1 MPTIKWVH
9 TRRNKMSKQVSW
21 RKEEEGGTDLEGQE
35 VTWNGQTFL
44 ILRDDRKA
52 SWCSGWGIV
61 TVKDLAKGEEYGLSG
76 YYFDDQGFKEGALE
90 HDGVESF
97 HSAYN

>member
-1 MPTIKWVH
+1 
-9 TRRNKMSKQVSW
+9 MSKQVSW
-21 RKEEEGGTDLEGQE
+21 RKEEKGGTDLAGQE
-35 VTWNGQTFL
+35 VTWNEQTFL
-44 ILRDDRKA
+44 ILRDNRKA

>member
-1 MPTIKWVH
+1 MN
-9 TRRNKMSKQVSW
+9 RKQVSW
-21 RKEEEGGTDLEGQE
+21 RKEEEGSTDLAGQE

-61 TVKDLAKGEEYGLSG
+61 TVKDLANGDEYGLSG
-76 YYFDDQGFKEGALE
+76 YYFDDQGFKVGALE

>member
-1 MPTIKWVH
+1 
-9 TRRNKMSKQVSW
+9 MSKQVSW

-61 TVKDLAKGEEYGLSG
+61 TVKDLATDEEYGLSG

>member
-1 MPTIKWVH
+1 
-9 TRRNKMSKQVSW
+9 MSKQVSW
-21 RKEEEGGTDLEGQE
+21 RKEEEGGTDLAGQE

-44 ILRDDRKA
+44 ILRDNRKA

>member
-1 MPTIKWVH
+1 
-9 TRRNKMSKQVSW
+9 MSINRVSW
-21 RKEEEGGTDLEGQE
+21 RKEEEGGTDLAGQE

-52 SWCSGWGIV
+52 SWCMGWGIV
-61 TVKDLAKGEEYGLSG
+61 TVKDLANDEEYGLSG
-76 YYFDDQGFKEGALE
+76 YYFDDQGFKVGALE

-97 HSAYN
+97 RSAYN

>member
-1 MPTIKWVH
+1 
-9 TRRNKMSKQVSW
+9 MSKQVSW
-21 RKEEEGGTDLEGQE
+21 RKEEEGGTDLAGQE

>member
-1 MPTIKWVH
+1 
-9 TRRNKMSKQVSW
+9 MSKQVSW
-21 RKEEEGGTDLEGQE
+21 RKEEEGGTDLAGQE

-97 HSAYN
+97 LSAYN

>member
-1 MPTIKWVH
+1 
-9 TRRNKMSKQVSW
+9 MSINRVSW
-21 RKEEEGGTDLEGQE
+21 RKEEEGGTDLAGQE